1 MKRLCTLLLAAG
13 LLLAAFTGSAS
24 AEGFALYEWGARGNA
39 LGGSMVGRADDPS
52 AVAFNPAGITQLEG
66 THVMGGFSAIIP
78 SSTVEINH
86 GARSY
91 EGEGAFNIWVP
102 PHGYMTTQLSD
113 NMWLGM
119 GIYTRFGLG
128 SEYDDSSWG
137 GRYNIYNVGI
147 QTVSFNPNLAFKLTD
162 DLSAA
167 IGVEVMGLKLDMKKK
182 INPTGKANNAPG
194 NNPAGDIDS
203 DLEADSYGVGLTAG
217 LHYRLNDQW
226 AAGVSYKSQVKHKAR
241 GTNDFSN
248 VPAGPLQ
255 GVYADCDVNGVV
267 ILPDMISFGVV
278 YYPTPE
284 WSIEAGAT
292 LTRWSLYDNLP
303 IYHSAPF
310 YNGAGAMVN
319 SEKEWND
326 AWRYNVGWNTRPPTG
341 WTCVLATSMTCRPSM
356 TTMWTT
362 SSPRRTGNCTAPVW
376 ASTGIATPSTSRT
389 PTSSPAKSSTRNA
402 HRRASSRAIPRVA
415 GRMYSASR
423 WDTPSSLS

>member
-86 GARSY
+86 GGKSY
-91 EGEGAFNIWVP
+91 EGEGAFNVWVP

-182 INPTGKANNAPG
+182 INPTGKGSNAPG
-194 NNPAGDIDS
+194 TPPASGDIDS
-203 DLEADSYGVGLTAG
+203 DLQADSYGVGLTAG

-248 VPAGPLQ
+248 VPGGLQ
-255 GVYADCDVNGVV
+255 NIYADCDVNGVV

-326 AWRYNVGWNTRPPTG
+326 AWRYNVGVEYKATDWMDLRVGYVYDVSPVDDDHVDYLIPTQDRQ
-341 WTCVLATSMTCRPSM
+341 LY
-356 TTMWTT
+356 
-362 SSPRRTGNCTAPVW
+362 
-376 ASTGIATPSTSRT
+376 STGVGFHWDSYTVDLSYTYIVASEVEYSQRTSEGIFEGNSKGGRT
-389 PTSSPAKSSTRNA
+389 
-402 HRRASSRAIPRVA
+402 HVL
-415 GRMYSASR
+415 G
-423 WDTPSSLS
+423 LSVGYTF